1 MSSELSNYWKIKKF
15 DDDPTK
21 VVSQEMDF
29 LVMRD
34 QAPKG
39 TIGSGIGRYMYV
51 ITDSEGNAKWEC
63 NTNKNT
69 IPDKTENVEA
79 RTGTKTRNLVIV

>member
-1 MSSELSNYWKIKKF
+1 
-15 DDDPTK
+15 
-21 VVSQEMDF
+21 
-29 LVMRD
+29 
-34 QAPKG
+34 
-39 TIGSGIGRYMYV
+39 MYV

-79 RTGTKTRNLVIV
+79 RTGTKTRNLVIG

>member
-34 QAPKG
+34 QTPKG

-79 RTGTKTRNLVIV
+79 KTGTKTRNLVIG